1 MSFCTKK
8 PFTNTKICGI
18 IPIEKGISLK
28 VTGGFCMNI
37 TIVGRRFNVTDDLK
51 AKIEL
56 KLGKLDKFFDDQAN
70 ANVTM
75 RSERN
80 KEILETTITYKGTM
94 FRSEVADETISAA
107 IDKSI
112 DIIERQIRKNK
123 TRLQNRFKNTS
134 VEKAYYELPD
144 EEQDEIN
151 ITRTKK
157 FALKP
162 MSVEEAILQ
171 MNLLGH
177 EFFMFKNQD
186 NGDIQLVYRKKNNEY
201 GLIEPV
207 DE

>member
-1 MSFCTKK
+1 MK
-8 PFTNTKICGI
+8 
-18 IPIEKGISLK
+18 
-28 VTGGFCMNI
+28 I

-51 AKIEL
+51 SKVEL

-94 FRSEVADETISAA
+94 FRSEVADESISAA

-123 TRLQNRFKNTS
+123 TRLENRFKNT
-134 VEKAYYELPD
+134 VTQKAYFDLPD
-144 EEQDEIN
+144 EDQDEIK

-157 FALKP
+157 FVLSP
-162 MSVEEAILQ
+162 MSVEEAVLQ

-177 EFFMFKNQD
+177 EFFLFRDHDSGN
-186 NGDIQLVYRKKNNEY
+186 IQLVYKKKNNEY